1 MGWRN
6 WPYWLKGGV
15 VLLVVYIV
23 YQFRFFY
30 LFDFFEDLP
39 MFFIENLDITNM
51 ALAYIFTGLGYVLMF
66 FIYFLVGALIGWIYG
81 KIRARRAEQVKGMNY
96 VRR

>member
-1 MGWRN
+1 MGWKN

-15 VLLVVYIV
+15 VLLVVFVI

-39 MFFIENLDITNM
+39 MFFIVNLDITNM
-51 ALAYIFTGLGYVLMF
+51 ALAYIFTGLGYILMF
-66 FIYFLVGALIGWIYG
+66 FIYFLIFILKFNCEWEFNINTV
-81 KIRARRAEQVKGMNY
+81 QFVNP
-96 VRR
+96 